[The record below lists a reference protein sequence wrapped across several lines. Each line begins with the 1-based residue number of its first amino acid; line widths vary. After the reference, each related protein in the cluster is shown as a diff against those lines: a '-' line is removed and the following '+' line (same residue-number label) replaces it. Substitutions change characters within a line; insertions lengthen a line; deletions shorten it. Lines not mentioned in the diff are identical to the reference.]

1 MLGGGSV
8 LQEVSDVSVVS
19 IKHLSLL
26 LLFFFFS
33 EQQQHNQRKGKMLNL

>member
-8 LQEVSDVSVVS
+8 LQEVSDVGVVS
-19 IKHLSLL
+19 IRHL
-26 LLFFFFS
+26 LLFIFFS

>member
-26 LLFFFFS
+26 LFFFFS